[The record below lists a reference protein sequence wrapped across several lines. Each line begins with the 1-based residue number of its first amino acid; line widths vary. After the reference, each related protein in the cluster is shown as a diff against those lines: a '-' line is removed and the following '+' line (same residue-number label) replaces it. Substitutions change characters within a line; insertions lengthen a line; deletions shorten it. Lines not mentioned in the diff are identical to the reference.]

1 MSSLEKLVRKSEKV
15 NNVYVAGKVFF
26 RLSVAFLFISF
37 GIFIIGSIELRN
49 TELTSTKDIIFIT
62 LCVISIFEF
71 LIFMVLAAIIGI
83 YGIFLEAIQSTKS
96 SVIRKKSI
104 KPILG
109 DDMFMFRI
117 VGIIWSITNIGMICL
132 VYSCLDFTDE
142 FGSILAI
149 LFSILFV
156 ISLIAGLPLSIFLGE
171 RLADHFSSI

>member
-49 TELTSTKDIIFIT
+49 TELTSTKGIIFIT
-62 LCVISIFEF
+62 LCVISILEF

-83 YGIFLEAIQSTKS
+83 YGIFLE
-96 SVIRKKSI
+96 
-104 KPILG
+104 

-117 VGIIWSITNIGMICL
+117 VWIILSITNIGMICFA
-132 VYSCLDFTDE
+132 YSCLDFTDE

-156 ISLIAGLPLSIFLGE
+156 ISLIAGLLLSIFLGE

>member
-1 MSSLEKLVRKSEKV
+1 MTSLEKLVRKSEKV
-15 NNVYVAGKVFF
+15 NNVYVAGMVFF

-49 TELTSTKDIIFIT
+49 TELTSTKGIIFIT
-62 LCVISIFEF
+62 LCVISILEF

-117 VGIIWSITNIGMICL
+117 VGIIWSITNIGMIFF
-132 VYSCLDFTDE
+132 VYSCLDFTGE
-142 FGSILAI
+142 FGSIFAILLAI
-149 LFSILFV
+149 IFG
-156 ISLIAGLPLSIFLGE
+156 ISLSAGLPLSIFLGE